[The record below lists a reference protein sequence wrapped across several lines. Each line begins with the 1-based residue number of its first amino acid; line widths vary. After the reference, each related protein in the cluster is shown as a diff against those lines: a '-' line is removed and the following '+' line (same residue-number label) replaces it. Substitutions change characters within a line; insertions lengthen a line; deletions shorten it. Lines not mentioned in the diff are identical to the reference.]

1 MKITFKL
8 LEIASNIYSKPNQLK
23 DLYLLSLTEGFNLKI
38 NIYESILNDLSYPI
52 NYKGTSQKI
61 KLCLIKGQIYI
72 GIGQI
77 SINNKKQTIEIYPDY
92 TKNLSKKIKLTIL
105 CKNNGNN
112 NNKRNI
118 NDKLLKSFDKSSYNT
133 NNCNNCNTNN
143 TSTLS
148 ISSNQA
154 IQNKRKATPVN
165 KITKKIKT
173 NKNFYRN
180 NSQNNF
186 NETNKNKKLY
196 RNIRQKNNYMY
207 DKIKE
212 KRNNITLF

>member
-112 NNKRNI
+112 NKRNI
-118 NDKLLKSFDKSSYNT
+118 NNKLF
-133 NNCNNCNTNN
+133 
-143 TSTLS
+143 
-148 ISSNQA
+148 
-154 IQNKRKATPVN
+154 
-165 KITKKIKT
+165 
-173 NKNFYRN
+173 F
-180 NSQNNF
+180 
-186 NETNKNKKLY
+186 
-196 RNIRQKNNYMY
+196 
-207 DKIKE
+207 
-212 KRNNITLF
+212 

>member
-1 MKITFKL
+1 MQITFKL
-8 LEIASNIYSKPNQLK
+8 LEIASNIYSKSNQLK

-38 NIYESILNDLSYPI
+38 NIYESISNNLSYSI

-61 KLCLIKGQIYI
+61 KLCLIKGQICI

-77 SINNKKQTIEIYPDY
+77 IISNKKQTIEIYPEFG
-92 TKNLSKKIKLTIL
+92 KNLSKKIKLSIL
-105 CKNNGNN
+105 CMNAN

-154 IQNKRKATPVN
+154 IQNKRKTTPVN
-165 KITKKIKT
+165 KITKKI
-173 NKNFYRN
+173 NKN
-180 NSQNNF
+180 
-186 NETNKNKKLY
+186 
-196 RNIRQKNNYMY
+196 
-207 DKIKE
+207 
-212 KRNNITLF
+212 